1 MFHFLAVIAL
11 AALLGYAIG
20 CDAEHEVS
28 VMAEVGDAIVILPYQ
43 EPTLAECK
51 EEWSSPSSTEDEV
64 LAYPTP
70 PSVPEIQESIG
81 LFLVPQSVP
90 EGLKLTRTSIEDD
103 SAFMLFRDPWNS
115 EHQPRGRV
123 LTIDQ
128 GPMYGDVWRLELKEG
143 YYEQATVRGVAAVVI
158 QGGFVI
164 DMRTED
170 GAQQVVSC
178 GWVPEEVTSLV
189 FVRNGYGYRLAGS
202 PAESFPPS
210 ELIAIAESL
219 AKPANTDGN

>member
-103 SAFMLFRDPWNS
+103 SAFMLFRDPWDS

-128 GPMYGDVWRLELKEG
+128 GPMHRDVWRLELKEG
-143 YYEQATVRGVAAVVI
+143 YYEQATVRRVPAVVI
-158 QGGFVI
+158 RGSPLVEI
-164 DMRTED
+164 RVLD
-170 GAQQVVSC
+170 GVEQVVSC
-178 GWVPEEVTSLV
+178 GWDPGIQNSLV
-189 FVRNGYGYRLAGS
+189 FVSNGYHYRLSGS
-202 PAESFPPS
+202 QAESFPPS